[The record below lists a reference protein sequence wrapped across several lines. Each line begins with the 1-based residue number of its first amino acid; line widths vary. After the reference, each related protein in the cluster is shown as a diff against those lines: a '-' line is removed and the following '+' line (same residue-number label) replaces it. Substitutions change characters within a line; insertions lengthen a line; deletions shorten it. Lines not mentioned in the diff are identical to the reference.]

1 MPGNSNTSTLQPQP
15 EGKINAASGFI
26 VMNGTSMP
34 TNGSTSA
41 AMGNGGGGAMSMM
54 GGQHTGN
61 PLQHYQQQLQ
71 ASQAT
76 LGQHPTY
83 PQGKVWWRNTPTS
96 FLPSPPLSTF

>member
-1 MPGNSNTSTLQPQP
+1 VPGNSCTSALQPQP
-15 EGKINAASGFI
+15 EGKINTASSFT

-41 AMGNGGGGAMSMM
+41 AMGSGGGGGAMSMM
-54 GGQHTGN
+54 SGQHNT
-61 PLQHYQQQLQ
+61 LQHYQQQLQ

-83 PQGKVWWRNTPTS
+83 PQGKV
-96 FLPSPPLSTF
+96 